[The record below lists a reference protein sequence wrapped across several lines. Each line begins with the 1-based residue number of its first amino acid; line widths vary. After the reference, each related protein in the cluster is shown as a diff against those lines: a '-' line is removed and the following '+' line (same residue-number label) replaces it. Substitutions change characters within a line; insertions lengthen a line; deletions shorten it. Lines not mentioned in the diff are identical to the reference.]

1 LQILIADDSTEVRNS
16 LKKFLARFEHLQIV
30 AEATDAVEALNKTLQ
45 LKPDLLLLD
54 IKMPKGSGLE
64 VAEKIKKQLPECII
78 IMLTNFA
85 SNEFRNRAIEKG
97 VDFFFDKSSEFEKVA
112 DVIKNILAKSSQ

>member
-1 LQILIADDSTEVRNS
+1 MQILIADDCREVRNS
-16 LKKFLARFEHLQIV
+16 LKKFLLRFEHLQIV
-30 AEATDAVEALNKTLQ
+30 AEATDAIEALNKTLL

-64 VAEKIKKQLPECII
+64 VAEKVKKQLPKCII
-78 IMLTNFA
+78 VMLTNFA
-85 SNEFRNRAIEKG
+85 STEFRNRAAEKG

-112 DVIKNILAKSSQ
+112 DVIKNILAKSS